1 MKENNIIKN
10 ALILCG
16 ITLVAGL
23 LLGLT
28 YVSTAPAIEI
38 QSQIKLEKAL
48 NAVIENAN
56 YTEITVQGES
66 QFITKIYEATSKENE
81 EIKGYAIELGTN
93 EGYGDTIR
101 LMVGIYDDGTLSG
114 IDIISHTETPGLGN
128 KADESPFKE
137 QFIQKE
143 AVILTLTKGDKS
155 GQNIDAISGATITSS
170 AVVNAVNEAIDYY
183 NSYLQEEKSWKK

>member
-143 AVILTLTKGDKS
+143 AVLLTLTKGDKS

-183 NSYLQEEKSWKK
+183 NSYLQEEKS

>member
-183 NSYLQEEKSWKK
+183 NSYLQEEKS